1 MFAKKKLSLA
11 VAIAAGFAGMQA
23 AQADSVFFPYVVGS
37 ETVSTIISVVN
48 TANGLLGLDAAG
60 NNKAGT
66 NNIHYALIYKQSEGG
81 VVDNLDVC
89 QETNYDLPT
98 SYNDIQTSDIT
109 GYFADNAL
117 APFTPN
123 DQGVLFNDPSLNNN
137 WVASGRD
144 FALARP
150 LMEPG
155 EGFRG
160 YMLVDN
166 AAPTSSGNVS
176 TVSGE
181 ALLLEYAN
189 GSAWGYQGFTQLGE
203 NSDTIVAQNSEFDY
217 FYARTQSPVP
227 VSLPP
232 VDEFNVAFLV
242 TPVNFPTEIASVY
255 GAVGENQS
263 QYWNLSAAIKFTSTG
278 RNNTFALFDRDENP
292 ISGAQEQVVTCVG
305 RVPASSLVGTASAS
319 QLVDGGWGDLAS
331 RRTNLM
337 LADGTV
343 QKPGLQPQYT
353 DVSPKVKG
361 GAVVFKHQVNLG
373 STFNGV
379 PINGIYNDG
388 SLLMPAAVGQ

>member
-1 MFAKKKLSLA
+1 MFAKNKLSVA
-11 VAIAAGFAGMQA
+11 VAIAAGFVGMQS

-48 TANGLLGLDAAG
+48 TSSDLVGLDDNG

-81 VVDNLDVC
+81 VVDNADVC

-98 SYNDIQTSDIT
+98 SYNDIQTSDLT
-109 GYFADNAL
+109 GYFADNAQ

-123 DQGVLFNDPSLNNN
+123 DQGVLFNDPSFNNN

-144 FALARP
+144 FALGRG
-150 LMEPG
+150 LVTPG

-166 AAPTSSGNVS
+166 SVDNSEDTSSGIS

-189 GSAWGYQGFTQLGE
+189 GSAWGYQGFTQRGDDF
-203 NSDTIVAQNSEFDY
+203 DTTTTANSEFDY

-242 TPVNFPTEIASVY
+242 TPLNINDTVAAALSASAVPPLT
-255 GAVGENQS
+255 GAAAALGENQS
-263 QYWNLSAAIKFTSTG
+263 QYWNLSAAIKFTSEGDT
-278 RNNTFALFDRDENP
+278 NTFALFDRDENP

-305 RVPASSLVGTASAS
+305 RVPAGSLVGSASA
-319 QLVDGGWGDLAS
+319 QRLVDGGWGNLAS
-331 RRTNLM
+331 RRTNVY
-337 LADGTV
+337 DT
-343 QKPGLQPQYT
+343 
-353 DVSPKVKG
+353 
-361 GAVVFKHQVNLG
+361 
-373 STFNGV
+373 
-379 PINGIYNDG
+379 
-388 SLLMPAAVGQ
+388 PAHS